1 MAGFMPGIHVYLCRS
16 HKGVDGR
23 LRRSEA
29 RFGFAQAGRDPLR
42 RSASE
47 ASKPGHDALET
58 RALT

>member
-1 MAGFMPGIHVYLCRS
+1 MPGFMPGIHAYLCRS
-16 HKGVDGR
+16 HKGVDG
-23 LRRSEA
+23 LPSPKRS

-42 RSASE
+42 RSASK